1 MRFLRLTNAAFS
13 SVALVEDFLPISK
26 AALSSVAF
34 AEDFLSSRQS
44 EDHRRR
50 LWRQANWQK
59 HPARCHANWQKHP
72 ARRHANWQEYPARR
86 PSKTQ
91 NYGSAT
97 VTTALL

>member
-1 MRFLRLTNAAFS
+1 MRFLRVTNAAFS

-50 LWRQANWQK
+50 SWLQAIWHKLPSRQA
-59 HPARCHANWQKHP
+59 
-72 ARRHANWQEYPARR
+72 
-86 PSKTQ
+86 
-91 NYGSAT
+91 
-97 VTTALL
+97 